1 MAHAIWKGSIA
12 FGLVQIPVSLHAAE
26 RADELSLSLLDKHDL
41 APVGY
46 EHVNKRTG
54 KAVQWKDVVKGYEHS
69 AGKYVVLSEADLK
82 EANSEAT
89 HTIDIE
95 RFVELD
101 KIEPLYFERPYYLA
115 PDKQGRK
122 AYALLRDTLAQKERA
137 GIAKIVIR
145 TRQHIAAL
153 IARDEALVLV
163 LLRFSHELRESSDLD
178 LPSSSKQLGVGA
190 KERQMA
196 ATLVASLEGE
206 WEPEVYHDEFRDDV
220 LTLVRERVK
229 QGEVNTIP
237 EAAPRKRAK
246 PSPSNV
252 VDLMELLEQSVKGT
266 KKPGRSRATSKKKG
280 RAQGGQRRSR
290 SERPLRKS
298 A

>member
-26 RADELSLSLLDKHDL
+26 QSAELALSLLDRHDL

-46 EHVNKRTG
+46 ERVNKHSG
-54 KAVQWKDVVKGYEHS
+54 KRVDWKNVVKGYEHA
-69 AGKYVVLSEADLK
+69 AGEYVVLSDADLE
-82 EANSEAT
+82 EANVEAT

-101 KIEPLYFERPYYLA
+101 KIEPLYFERPYYLV

-122 AYALLRDTLAQKERA
+122 AYALLRDTLAQAERA

-145 TRQHIAAL
+145 TRQHVAAL
-153 IARDEALVLV
+153 LARDEALVLV
-163 LLRFSHELRESSDLD
+163 LMRFHDELRESSELE
-178 LPSSSKQLGVGA
+178 LPGSSKQLGISP
-190 KERQMA
+190 KERHMA

-206 WEPEVYHDEFRDDV
+206 WEPEVYRDEYRDD
-220 LTLVRERVK
+220 LLALVKERVK
-229 QGEVNTIP
+229 RGEVNTVP
-237 EAAPRKRAK
+237 KETRKKRAK
-246 PSPSNV
+246 RSSSNV
-252 VDLMELLEQSVKGT
+252 VDLMSLLEQSVKGS
-266 KKPGRSRATSKKKG
+266 KGKRSKTSAKG
-280 RAQGGQRRSR
+280 RRLHAARGSR
-290 SERPLRKS
+290 SERTLRKS

>member
-26 RADELSLSLLDKHDL
+26 RADELALSQLDRHDFS
-41 APVGY
+41 PVGY

-54 KAVQWKDVVKGYEHS
+54 KRIEWKDVVKGYQHS
-69 AGKYVVLSEADLK
+69 SGKYVVLSDADLK
-82 EANSEAT
+82 EANPEAT
-89 HTIDIE
+89 HTIDIQ
-95 RFVELD
+95 RFVELE

-122 AYALLRDTLAQKERA
+122 AYALLRDTLAQAERA

-145 TRQHIAAL
+145 TRQHVAAL
-153 IARDEALVLV
+153 LARDEALVLV
-163 LLRFSHELRESSDLD
+163 LLRFQHELRESSELD
-178 LPSSSKQLGVGA
+178 LPGSSKQLGISS

-196 ATLVASLEGE
+196 ATLVSSLEGE
-206 WEPEVYHDEFRDDV
+206 WEPELYHDEFRDD
-220 LTLVRERVK
+220 LLALVRERVK
-229 QGEVNTIP
+229 QGAVNSIP
-237 EAAPRKRAK
+237 DAAPRKLAKRA
-246 PSPSNV
+246 PSNV

-266 KKPGRSRATSKKKG
+266 KKARPSSASKKKR
-280 RAQGGQRRSR
+280 RARG
-290 SERPLRKS
+290 SERTLRKS

>member
-26 RADELSLSLLDKHDL
+26 RADELALSQLDRHDF

-54 KAVQWKDVVKGYEHS
+54 KRVEWKDVVKGYQHS
-69 AGKYVVLSEADLK
+69 AGKYVVLTDADLK
-82 EANSEAT
+82 EANPEAT
-89 HTIDIE
+89 HSIDIE

-122 AYALLRDTLAQKERA
+122 AYALLRDTLAHTERA

-145 TRQHIAAL
+145 TRQHVAAL
-153 IARDEALVLV
+153 LARGEALVLL
-163 LLRFSHELRESSDLD
+163 LLRFQHELREPTELE
-178 LPSSSKQLGVGA
+178 LPSSSKQLGIGA

-206 WEPEVYHDEFRDDV
+206 WEPDVYHDEFRDDV
-220 LTLVRERVK
+220 LALVRERVK
-229 QGEVNTIP
+229 KGEVNTVP

-246 PSPSNV
+246 PAPSNV

-266 KKPGRSRATSKKKG
+266 KKARPTSSSKKKR
-280 RAQGGQRRSR
+280 RASERRAPR
-290 SERPLRKS
+290 SERALRKS